1 MKAPRFGIASRL
13 ILLTVALVVIGQV
26 INAVI
31 LVNVEGNLRAQR
43 AEAVAVERAVQAL
56 RVAETSRFAT
66 RRLQRR
72 PGFQIERELPP
83 NRTEVERGTK
93 LLGEA
98 LVADGYQDRAHAVFE
113 AKHRGRR
120 MLAAAVQ
127 LSDGR
132 WLLAGAP
139 NPRGRGIS
147 WAAITLQTSILALV
161 LILPAVWLGRAV
173 AQPLRTLTQAAD
185 GFLTGRPAPPLP
197 EGGPPDVQALCDAF
211 AALEGRTLAA
221 LEERSVMLGSV
232 GHDLRTP
239 LASLRIR
246 VEEIEDERLR
256 DQMIDSIEGLAQT
269 LDDILTFSKSTTG
282 GTFEEVRSDA
292 LVRRLRAHYGED
304 VLTIGHVDAATIT
317 GAPESILR
325 ALRNLIDNASRF
337 AGRAELSVRHA
348 PEGISFCIDD
358 DGPGLADDDLVR
370 MQEPFTRA
378 EGSRN
383 RQDGGAGLG
392 LAIARGVAEAH
403 QGRLVLTNRTSG
415 GLSAQFILP
424 SSGDS

>member
-1 MKAPRFGIASRL
+1 
-13 ILLTVALVVIGQV
+13 
-26 INAVI
+26 
-31 LVNVEGNLRAQR
+31 
-43 AEAVAVERAVQAL
+43 
-56 RVAETSRFAT
+56 
-66 RRLQRR
+66 
-72 PGFQIERELPP
+72 
-83 NRTEVERGTK
+83 
-93 LLGEA
+93 
-98 LVADGYQDRAHAVFE
+98 
-113 AKHRGRR
+113 
-120 MLAAAVQ
+120 
-127 LSDGR
+127 
-132 WLLAGAP
+132 
-139 NPRGRGIS
+139 
-147 WAAITLQTSILALV
+147 
-161 LILPAVWLGRAV
+161 
-173 AQPLRTLTQAAD
+173 
-185 GFLTGRPAPPLP
+185 
-197 EGGPPDVQALCDAF
+197 
-211 AALEGRTLAA
+211 
-221 LEERSVMLGSV
+221 
-232 GHDLRTP
+232 
-239 LASLRIR
+239 
-246 VEEIEDERLR
+246 
-256 DQMIDSIEGLAQT
+256 MIDSIEGLAQT